1 LRGLW
6 PRGERRPA
14 DVIGTGLLV
23 DPGTGAQRVTRA
35 VLSGQLLQS
44 DEAKRANTL
53 RHVASRKP

>member
-1 LRGLW
+1 
-6 PRGERRPA
+6 
-14 DVIGTGLLV
+14 VIGTGLLV